1 MAVKKRGLGR
11 GLDAL
16 LSGPT
21 VTSLEEQ
28 AVQACKNIKRQD
40 VQQYGGG
47 ACCGL
52 CVPKTLSETWWPW
65 GAGIPCFDFLPK
77 SLSEVMMVALGTW

>member
-21 VTSLEEQ
+21 VSSLEEQ
-28 AVQACKNIKRQD
+28 AVQADQRSCST
-40 VQQYGGG
+40 
-47 ACCGL
+47 C
-52 CVPKTLSETWWPW
+52 PW
-65 GAGIPCFDFLPK
+65 
-77 SLSEVMMVALGTW
+77 T